1 MIIRSFDLPVLR
13 GFAGFRPSWLQ
24 SDVSAGLA
32 IAAVGLPSAIAYPAI
47 AGLPPETG
55 IYASIA
61 AAVAYA
67 VFGPSRRLIL
77 GPDAGTMTVL
87 AAAITTVSATMSA
100 DASADRVGVAAVL
113 AIGVGV
119 MCLVA
124 RLLKLGV
131 LATFLSRPI
140 LVGFF
145 VGISLSILIGQIGRF
160 TGVSIKSEGLVPPLV
175 ELFDKRASIHWPTLL
190 VGGGMFVLLQITNAF
205 RLVIPGPV
213 IVVVLSIILSSIFD
227 FQGLGI
233 AVVGDVPAGLP
244 SISIPPISAM
254 PLDKIAMGSAAVF
267 LMSFGAGI
275 VTARSFAA
283 RLGEKVDPNEELIGL
298 GTANIAA
305 GFIGAFPVSMS
316 DSRTAINASV
326 GGKSQLAAL
335 VSAATLIATLLFL
348 NGALRILPIPALAAI
363 LAAAAISLIDI
374 EGLRNVW
381 RISRMEFV
389 FAIITMWGA
398 ISFGALSGVIIAIA
412 ATLVYVLRQSMYPR
426 DALLGRIS
434 GRDGLYKLHLFPQAH
449 PVPGLAICLI
459 QGSVLFFN
467 ADYVQSR
474 LLDIADNLPADTR
487 WFVLGAAAV
496 TQVDSTAA
504 AMFDEVQADFSN
516 RGIVFCIAELH
527 TEARALLER
536 AGVIPHI
543 GAARVFDDLD
553 DALLTFQ
560 SLKD

>member
-1 MIIRSFDLPVLR
+1 
-13 GFAGFRPSWLQ
+13 
-24 SDVSAGLA
+24 
-32 IAAVGLPSAIAYPAI
+32 
-47 AGLPPETG
+47 
-55 IYASIA
+55 
-61 AAVAYA
+61 
-67 VFGPSRRLIL
+67 
-77 GPDAGTMTVL
+77 
-87 AAAITTVSATMSA
+87 
-100 DASADRVGVAAVL
+100 
-113 AIGVGV
+113 
-119 MCLVA
+119 
-124 RLLKLGV
+124 
-131 LATFLSRPI
+131 
-140 LVGFF
+140 
-145 VGISLSILIGQIGRF
+145 
-160 TGVSIKSEGLVPPLV
+160 
-175 ELFDKRASIHWPTLL
+175 
-190 VGGGMFVLLQITNAF
+190 
-205 RLVIPGPV
+205 
-213 IVVVLSIILSSIFD
+213 
-227 FQGLGI
+227 
-233 AVVGDVPAGLP
+233 
-244 SISIPPISAM
+244 
-254 PLDKIAMGSAAVF
+254 MGSAAVF

-283 RLGEKVDPNEELIGL
+283 RLGEKVDPNGELIGL

-434 GRDGLYKLHLFPQAH
+434 GRDGLYKLHLFPQAQ

-467 ADYVQSR
+467 SDYVQSR
-474 LLDIADNLPADTR
+474 LLDIADSLPADTR

-553 DALLTFQ
+553 DALLAFQ

>member
-1 MIIRSFDLPVLR
+1 
-13 GFAGFRPSWLQ
+13 
-24 SDVSAGLA
+24 
-32 IAAVGLPSAIAYPAI
+32 
-47 AGLPPETG
+47 
-55 IYASIA
+55 
-61 AAVAYA
+61 
-67 VFGPSRRLIL
+67 
-77 GPDAGTMTVL
+77 
-87 AAAITTVSATMSA
+87 
-100 DASADRVGVAAVL
+100 
-113 AIGVGV
+113 
-119 MCLVA
+119 
-124 RLLKLGV
+124 
-131 LATFLSRPI
+131 
-140 LVGFF
+140 
-145 VGISLSILIGQIGRF
+145 
-160 TGVSIKSEGLVPPLV
+160 
-175 ELFDKRASIHWPTLL
+175 
-190 VGGGMFVLLQITNAF
+190 
-205 RLVIPGPV
+205 
-213 IVVVLSIILSSIFD
+213 LSIILSSIFD

-233 AVVGDVPAGLP
+233 AVVGDVPGGLP
-244 SISIPPISAM
+244 SIFIPPISAM

-335 VSAATLIATLLFL
+335 ISAATLIATLLFL

-434 GRDGLYKLHLFPQAH
+434 GRDGLYKLHLFPQAQ

-467 ADYVQSR
+467 SDYVQSR
-474 LLDIADNLPADTR
+474 LLDIADSLPADTR

-553 DALLTFQ
+553 DALLAFQ

>member
-1 MIIRSFDLPVLR
+1 
-13 GFAGFRPSWLQ
+13 
-24 SDVSAGLA
+24 
-32 IAAVGLPSAIAYPAI
+32 
-47 AGLPPETG
+47 
-55 IYASIA
+55 
-61 AAVAYA
+61 
-67 VFGPSRRLIL
+67 
-77 GPDAGTMTVL
+77 
-87 AAAITTVSATMSA
+87 MSA